1 MSGAHIATFRDMSL
15 GLTQIGASTR
25 ETAFAVAQKA
35 REQAQQVRAAA
46 DRMRAEASRAVE
58 PASKL
63 VETPAQIRGH
73 VMAERVVDRLQLL
86 RLNAQARIE
95 AEISINAE
103 TADRAQKA
111 EIRTTGNF
119 LDLSV

>member
-1 MSGAHIATFRDMSL
+1 MSL

-25 ETAFAVAQKA
+25 ETAFAVAQRA

-46 DRMRAEASRAVE
+46 DRMRAEATRVVQ

-63 VETPAQIRGH
+63 VETPAQIRGQ
-73 VMAERVVDRLQLL
+73 VMAERGVDRLQLV

-103 TADRAQKA
+103 TADRAHKA